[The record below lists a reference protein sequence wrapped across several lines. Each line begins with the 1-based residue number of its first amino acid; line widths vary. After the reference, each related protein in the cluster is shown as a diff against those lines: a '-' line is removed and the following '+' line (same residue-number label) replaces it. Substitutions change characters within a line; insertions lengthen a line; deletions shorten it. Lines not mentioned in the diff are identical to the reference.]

1 LVLNSFDVKTE
12 SGSLKSQFSH
22 GWEPQAGYQ

>member
-1 LVLNSFDVKTE
+1 LVLNFFNVKTE

-22 GWEPQAGYQ
+22 GWEPHAGYQ